1 MFVGSAGRG
10 GAGEYNRPMRW
21 LVDGYNVIRCDPGL
35 AAHEGES
42 LEAGR
47 DALCH
52 LLAEAAR
59 TSGDQFTVVFDG
71 ARGGGATFAG
81 RGVRV
86 LFSRAPERADHLLAR
101 LAGAGVAVVSND
113 REVRQVVGRAG
124 AIAITADEFLGRI
137 FAPAGPGRS
146 EEDEEELSRGP
157 KKGNPHRLSKK
168 ARAAA
173 RALNR
178 LRHRPKRSP

>member
-1 MFVGSAGRG
+1 
-10 GAGEYNRPMRW
+10 MRW

-35 AAHEGES
+35 AAHERES

-47 DALCH
+47 DALCR
-52 LLAEAAR
+52 LLADAAR

-81 RGVRV
+81 RGVRI
-86 LFSRAPERADHLLAR
+86 LFSRAPERADHVLAR
-101 LAGAGVAVVSND
+101 LAGAGVAVVTND
-113 REVRQVVGRAG
+113 RELRKTIARTG
-124 AIAITADEFLGRI
+124 AVAVTADEFVARI

-146 EEDEEELSRGP
+146 EEDEEDLSRGP